1 MKKHKAASPR
11 QERRVNAGRIE
22 VRKSGDKRT
31 IFGYATKFA
40 PVQSADLG
48 GWVEEIHPNAFDDCL
63 RGTPDVVAL
72 FNHDTNQLPLGRTT
86 SGTLRL
92 KTDRVGLAYE
102 VDPPQTSLANDLIE
116 SMGRG
121 DIHQSS
127 FGFYCIDESWRDGP
141 DGRPIRT
148 VLKAELFDVSPVT
161 FPAYPDATSGV
172 RASLRNAPAA
182 IREKI
187 KAKRSERD
195 NWDCDGEEMPDG
207 VDPDEWEGECDSRK
221 RKGKKRDDN
230 GEAVTD
236 PDGLNTP
243 DDEETRCDCRCAAC
257 PDNCEECSSTTCD
270 SELCGLCP
278 NQTRQATVALLIRRL
293 RF

>member
-1 MKKHKAASPR
+1 MKPKHGAVSP

-22 VRKSGDKRT
+22 VRKNGDKRT

-40 PVQSADLG
+40 PVQSSDLG

-63 RGTPDVVAL
+63 RSNPDVVAL

-92 KTDRVGLAYE
+92 KTDRVGLIYE
-102 VDPPQTSLANDLIE
+102 VDPPQTNLANDLMQ
-116 SMGRG
+116 SMDRG

-141 DGRPIRT
+141 DSRPIRT

-182 IREKI
+182 IRQKI
-187 KAKRSERD
+187 KAKRDRISELCAD
-195 NWDCDGEEMPDG
+195 LDPDDEEYDELDCDE
-207 VDPDEWEGECDSRK
+207 RK
-221 RKGKKRDDN
+221 RDN
-230 GEAVTD
+230 GESVTD
-236 PDGLNTP
+236 PDGLDTS
-243 DDEETRCDCRCAAC
+243 DEEDERCDCRCSAC
-257 PDNCEECSSTTCD
+257 ADDDRCEECSSTTCT
-270 SELCGLCP
+270 SESCALCP
-278 NQTRQATVALLIRRL
+278 AQQRSATVDLLIRRL